1 MFLILL
7 FLHLLAVA
15 MLFAAV
21 GIELAVYVALHRAQ
35 TVAQAR
41 AALSNGPLI
50 GPIMGSGVLLLVAM
64 GVAMVY
70 VGGFGWQPWTIV
82 VFIVTIV
89 LAVNGPLTN
98 GKRGEALYRL
108 AQNATDGPIT
118 PELEAARLDRV
129 LNYSVFMTACELI
142 AALYIMSN
150 KPGLAG
156 SLWAVAIAAA
166 VALFPT
172 ALVTRKKAA
181 APGSNVTA

>member
-15 MLFAAV
+15 MLFAAT

-35 TVAQAR
+35 TVAQAL
-41 AALSNGPLI
+41 AALSNGPFI
-50 GPIMGSGVLLLVAM
+50 GPIFGLAVLLLVAV

-82 VFIVTIV
+82 GFIVTIV
-89 LAVNGPLTN
+89 LAVNGPLIN

-108 AQNATDGPIT
+108 AQNEADGPIT
-118 PELEAARLDRV
+118 PELEAARSDRV
-129 LNYSVFMTACELI
+129 LNYSVFMTAFELI
-142 AALYIMSN
+142 AALYVMSN

-156 SLWAVAIAAA
+156 SLLAVAIAAA
-166 VALFPT
+166 AALVPM
-172 ALVTRKKAA
+172 ALVTRKRAA
-181 APGSNVTA
+181 SRSNVSA

>member
-7 FLHLLAVA
+7 FFHLLAVA

-21 GIELAVYVALHRAQ
+21 GIELAMYVALHRAH

-41 AALSNGPLI
+41 AALSNGPLV
-50 GPIMGSGVLLLVAM
+50 GPIMGFGVLLLVVM

-70 VGGFGWQPWTIV
+70 VGGFGWQAWVIV
-82 VFIVTIV
+82 VLIATIV
-89 LAVNGPLTN
+89 LAINGPLTN

-108 AQNATDGPIT
+108 AQNAPDGPIT
-118 PELEAARLDRV
+118 PELETARGDRV

-156 SLWAVAIAAA
+156 SLLTIAIAAA
-166 VALFPT
+166 VALAPM
-172 ALVTRKKAA
+172 ALVTRKKGAA
-181 APGSNVTA
+181 RSNVS

>member
-7 FLHLLAVA
+7 FFHLLAVA
-15 MLFAAV
+15 MLFAAT

-50 GPIMGSGVLLLVAM
+50 GPIMGLGVLLLVAM
-64 GVAMVY
+64 GLAMVY
-70 VGGFGWQPWTIV
+70 AGSFGWQPWTVV
-82 VFIVTIV
+82 VFIATIV
-89 LAVNGPLTN
+89 LAVNGPLTS

-108 AQNATDGPIT
+108 AQDATDGPIT
-118 PELEAARLDRV
+118 PELEAARSDRV

-166 VALFPT
+166 VALVPM

-181 APGSNVTA
+181 PRSNIST

>member
-7 FLHLLAVA
+7 FFHLLAVA

-21 GIELAVYVALHRAQ
+21 GIELAVYFALHRAQ
-35 TVAQAR
+35 TIAQAR

-50 GPIMGSGVLLLVAM
+50 GPIMGFGVLLLVAM

-70 VGGFGWQPWTIV
+70 VGGFGWQPWTTV
-82 VFIVTIV
+82 VLIMTIV
-89 LAVNGPLTN
+89 LAVNGPITN

-118 PELEAARLDRV
+118 PELETARSDRV
-129 LNYSVFMTACELI
+129 LNYSVFMTACEFI
-142 AALYIMSN
+142 AALYIMSS

-156 SLWAVAIAAA
+156 SLLAVAIAAMI
-166 VALFPT
+166 ALVPT

-181 APGSNVTA
+181 PRSHVSA